1 MDTEI
6 FELKLTKNEIDAIIE
21 SLEYQKM
28 WFCSKNITNDTI
40 LKKFINISSNINDE
54 IKHCPF
60 CGRLPEP
67 ELFSHN
73 SIKKDSWFIFCD
85 CGKVSIKDCKTL
97 EDALKEWNK
106 RI

>member
-6 FELKLTKNEIDAIIE
+6 LELKLTKLELNSII
-21 SLEYQKM
+21 LTMRY
-28 WFCSKNITNDTI
+28 FDFLNNNIYNNILSKALSA
-40 LKKFINISSNINDE
+40 LKKIKDDE

-73 SIKKDSWFIFCD
+73 SIKPDSWYIYCD
-85 CGKVSIKDCKTL
+85 CGKVSIKDCETL
-97 EDALKEWNK
+97 EDTLIEWNK
-106 RI
+106 RV